1 MCAVV
6 TKNKPTT
13 SMSDYLDRK
22 ISKVP
27 HCLQKNT
34 HIGYLLCKKLKP
46 QSSVIYFLWA
56 YAHGCREEPRKD
68 LDTGESVDHSG
79 NWGPRE
85 LLHRLGRHAVKIWES
100 HERLRQDLGSV
111 GSLDESK

>member
-1 MCAVV
+1 MPA
-6 TKNKPTT
+6 
-13 SMSDYLDRK
+13 
-22 ISKVP
+22 
-27 HCLQKNT
+27 KNT
-34 HIGYLLCKKLKP
+34 HIGYLLCKKLKL

-56 YAHGCREEPRKD
+56 YVHGCREKPWKD

-85 LLHRLGRHAVKIWES
+85 LLHKLVRQAMKIWES